1 MIRALN
7 LLYGTKS
14 KTRAREEGIRRSL
27 SERVNQVVLNSDL
40 LEEPLPQLDFHKL
53 FQSKTVDYT
62 GEEVQVARSFQWKT
76 VEAAMPEAVGS
87 LELETFCDGGTLNYV
102 REFESFLLPPQDQQ
116 MGRTPSIMVEQS
128 HWAEVCSGLL
138 RRGVCRVMHV
148 SELHHVGDRPLLN
161 GLFAVSKQE
170 TAVGADGQPFEVC
183 RLIMNLV
190 PTNGC
195 CRSLVG
201 DTSTLPSVVGMS
213 SIILDDNQLLITSS
227 EDIRCFFYLF
237 RTPASW
243 WKYMGFAREVP
254 PEALSAS
261 CTGTGWHLV
270 TQVLP
275 MGFINSV
282 AIAQHVHRRV
292 IGLALRGERALAS
305 GHQELRRDRGSSSA
319 DHLYRV
325 YLDNYDELRK
335 VDRKL
340 AETLAGT
347 PSAWTLAVRQTY
359 EDLGLPRHPKKAVTQ
374 EVKAE
379 VQGAWLDGEAGTA
392 APKSSKVVK
401 YVRLACE
408 LLIRGRA
415 TQKELQIVGG
425 GFVYIAMFRR
435 PLLAG
440 LNALWRRIIELGDAP
455 RKRAALGESV
465 ELELI
470 RFIALTPLAYMDFR
484 TGISEKVTAS
494 DASTTGGG
502 LCVSKALS
510 PYGLAAAQART
521 RGDILSQDDVEPI
534 LVVSLFDG
542 IGALRVAVDALRIP
556 VAGYVS
562 AEISEDARRVVESWF
577 HEVKHITDVRDIDE
591 NEVSSWS
598 LLYPGVS
605 AVLLGAG
612 PPCQGVSGLNSDRKG
627 ALRDARSCL
636 FSHVPRVEQ
645 LLRRFFRWCPVFRL
659 AENVASM
666 DAKDCQIMNEAYGGR
681 PWLVDA
687 SGISLARSPRL
698 YWINWEPLEGE
709 GACKVVDEPHRLP
722 LAGRLELIAEVEEKD
737 FLEPGWHRVSP
748 TQVLPTFTTSRP
760 SPMPGRKPAGLD
772 LCTAEDV
779 RRWKEDQ
786 HRFPPYQYK
795 AVNCVTNGAQVRVPN
810 VRERECILGFPLDY
824 TAKCYPK
831 G

>member
-1 MIRALN
+1 
-7 LLYGTKS
+7 
-14 KTRAREEGIRRSL
+14 
-27 SERVNQVVLNSDL
+27 
-40 LEEPLPQLDFHKL
+40 
-53 FQSKTVDYT
+53 
-62 GEEVQVARSFQWKT
+62 
-76 VEAAMPEAVGS
+76 
-87 LELETFCDGGTLNYV
+87 
-102 REFESFLLPPQDQQ
+102 
-116 MGRTPSIMVEQS
+116 
-128 HWAEVCSGLL
+128 
-138 RRGVCRVMHV
+138 
-148 SELHHVGDRPLLN
+148 
-161 GLFAVSKQE
+161 
-170 TAVGADGQPFEVC
+170 
-183 RLIMNLV
+183 
-190 PTNGC
+190 
-195 CRSLVG
+195 
-201 DTSTLPSVVGMS
+201 
-213 SIILDDNQLLITSS
+213 
-227 EDIRCFFYLF
+227 
-237 RTPASW
+237 
-243 WKYMGFAREVP
+243 
-254 PEALSAS
+254 
-261 CTGTGWHLV
+261 
-270 TQVLP
+270 
-275 MGFINSV
+275 
-282 AIAQHVHRRV
+282 
-292 IGLALRGERALAS
+292 
-305 GHQELRRDRGSSSA
+305 
-319 DHLYRV
+319 
-325 YLDNYDELRK
+325 
-335 VDRKL
+335 
-340 AETLAGT
+340 
-347 PSAWTLAVRQTY
+347 
-359 EDLGLPRHPKKAVTQ
+359 
-374 EVKAE
+374 
-379 VQGAWLDGEAGTA
+379 
-392 APKSSKVVK
+392 
-401 YVRLACE
+401 
-408 LLIRGRA
+408 
-415 TQKELQIVGG
+415 
-425 GFVYIAMFRR
+425 
-435 PLLAG
+435 
-440 LNALWRRIIELGDAP
+440 
-455 RKRAALGESV
+455 
-465 ELELI
+465 
-470 RFIALTPLAYMDFR
+470 MDFR

-687 SGISLARSPRL
+687 SGISLARRPRL

-722 LAGRLELIAEVEEKD
+722 LAGRLELIADVEEKD

>member
-1 MIRALN
+1 MVETRLERCSQPKGDLFPLPLASDLGLQGQRLQNSDALIRALN
-7 LLYGTKS
+7 LLYGTKTR
-14 KTRAREEGIRRSL
+14 TRAKEEGIRRTL
-27 SERVNQVVLNSDL
+27 SDRLNQVVLTSNL
-40 LEEPLPQLDFHKL
+40 LEEKLPQLDFHRL
-53 FQSKTVDYT
+53 FQSKTVDHS
-62 GEEVQVARSFQWKT
+62 GEEVQVARSFQWKMI
-76 VEAAMPEAVGS
+76 EAAMPQAVGS
-87 LELETFCDGGTLNYV
+87 LELENFCDGGTLNYV
-102 REFESFLLPPQDQQ
+102 REFENFLMPPQDQHL
-116 MGRTPSIMVEQS
+116 GRTPTVMVEQR

-138 RRGVCRVMHV
+138 SQGVCRVMHV
-148 SELHHVGDRPLLN
+148 SELHHVNGRPLLN

-170 TAVGADGQPFEVC
+170 TAVGSDGHSFEVC

-190 PTNGC
+190 PTNSC

-213 SIILDDNQLLITSS
+213 AVVLEDSQLLITSS

-237 RTPASW
+237 RTPISW

-254 PEALSAS
+254 PEALPAS
-261 CTGTGWHLV
+261 CSGTGWHLV

-292 IGLALRGERALAS
+292 ISLALRGEKALAS
-305 GHQELRRDRGSSSA
+305 GHQELRRDRGFSAA

-335 VDRKL
+335 VDRRL

-392 APKSSKVVK
+392 SPKSSKVVK

-408 LLIRGRA
+408 LLIRGCA
-415 TQKELQIVGG
+415 SQKELQIVGG

-440 LNALWRRIIELGDAP
+440 LNALWRRIIDLGSHS
-455 RKRAALGESV
+455 RRREALHEHV
-465 ELELI
+465 ALELL
-470 RFIALTPLAYMDFR
+470 RFIAMTPLAFMDFR
-484 TGISEKVTAS
+484 TKISECVTAS
-494 DASTTGGG
+494 DASTSGGG
-502 LCVSKALS
+502 LCASKGLS
-510 PYGLAAAQART
+510 PDGAAAAQAQT

-542 IGALRVAVDALRIP
+542 IGALRVAVDALRVP

-577 HEVKHITDVRDIDE
+577 PEVKHIVDVKDIDE
-591 NEVSSWS
+591 NKVSSWS

-605 AVLLGAG
+605 AAT
-612 PPCQGVSGLNSDRKG
+612 
-627 ALRDARSCL
+627 ARL
-636 FSHVPRVEQ
+636 
-645 LLRRFFRWCPVFRL
+645 
-659 AENVASM
+659 
-666 DAKDCQIMNEAYGGR
+666 
-681 PWLVDA
+681 
-687 SGISLARSPRL
+687 
-698 YWINWEPLEGE
+698 
-709 GACKVVDEPHRLP
+709 
-722 LAGRLELIAEVEEKD
+722 
-737 FLEPGWHRVSP
+737 
-748 TQVLPTFTTSRP
+748 
-760 SPMPGRKPAGLD
+760 
-772 LCTAEDV
+772 
-779 RRWKEDQ
+779 
-786 HRFPPYQYK
+786 
-795 AVNCVTNGAQVRVPN
+795 
-810 VRERECILGFPLDY
+810 
-824 TAKCYPK
+824 
-831 G
+831 